1 MPATT
6 SVATSDIDSILPIW
20 QDAVMIDSYDDP
32 FDNDVN
38 ALVLEIFRL
47 NGALVRFGDTLVKPL
62 GLTSARWQ
70 VLGSIAH
77 GRGTFS
83 VARLA
88 DNMGLARQSVQRIV
102 DELAEAGLVGFEPN
116 PAHKR
121 AKLVVMTSRGE
132 RVFERASQAWRPIA
146 ETLAA
151 QMPARQ
157 LRKTTENLAVLR
169 GQLEVQ
175 SDRSSE

>member
-1 MPATT
+1 MN
-6 SVATSDIDSILPIW
+6 
-20 QDAVMIDSYDDP
+20 DAADAP
-32 FDNDVN
+32 FDHPAN
-38 ALVLEIFRL
+38 ALVLEVFRL
-47 NGALVRFGDTLVKPL
+47 NGSLIRFGDALVKPL

-70 VLGSIAH
+70 VLGSVAH

-102 DELAEAGLVGFEPN
+102 DELAAAGLVGFAPN

-121 AKLVVMTSRGE
+121 AKLVVMTPRGE
-132 RVFERASQAWRPIA
+132 RVFRQASKLWLPVADAMAA
-146 ETLAA
+146 EVE
-151 QMPARQ
+151 PRQ
-157 LRKTTENLAVLR
+157 LRKMIEALAAVR
-169 GQLEVQ
+169 GRLDIQL

>member
-1 MPATT
+1 MINE
-6 SVATSDIDSILPIW
+6 SDG
-20 QDAVMIDSYDDP
+20 P
-32 FDNDVN
+32 FDHSAN

-47 NGALVRFGDTLVKPL
+47 NGALIRFGDALVKPL

-70 VLGSIAH
+70 VLGSVAH

-102 DELAEAGLVGFEPN
+102 DELAEAGLVGFAPN

-121 AKLVVMTSRGE
+121 AKLVVMTPQGE
-132 RVFERASQAWRPIA
+132 RVFKRATALWRPVADAMIA
-146 ETLAA
+146 G
-151 QMPARQ
+151 QDPRQ
-157 LRKTTENLAVLR
+157 LRKTTQNLAALR
-169 GQLEVQ
+169 SRLDDQH

>member
-1 MPATT
+1 M
-6 SVATSDIDSILPIW
+6 IN
-20 QDAVMIDSYDDP
+20 DADAP
-32 FDNDVN
+32 FDHAANT
-38 ALVLEIFRL
+38 LVLEIFRL
-47 NGALVRFGDTLVKPL
+47 NGALIRFGDALVKPL

-102 DELAEAGLVGFEPN
+102 DELAEAGLVGFAPN

-121 AKLVVMTSRGE
+121 AKLVVMTPQGQ
-132 RVFERASQAWRPIA
+132 RVFERATKLWLPVADAMIA
-146 ETLAA
+146 GLD
-151 QMPARQ
+151 PRQ
-157 LRKTTENLAVLR
+157 VRKTTANLAALR
-169 GQLEVQ
+169 DRLDDH
-175 SDRSSE
+175 SNRSSE

>member
-1 MPATT
+1 MKDEPQA
-6 SVATSDIDSILPIW
+6 
-20 QDAVMIDSYDDP
+20 P
-32 FDNDVN
+32 FDHPAN
-38 ALVLEIFRL
+38 ALVLEVFRL
-47 NGALVRFGDTLVKPL
+47 NGALIRFGDALVKPL

-77 GRGTFS
+77 GRGAFS

-121 AKLVVMTSRGE
+121 ARLVVMTPRG
-132 RVFERASQAWRPIA
+132 RRAFARATELWHPVADAMASA
-146 ETLAA
+146 LAL
-151 QMPARQ
+151 RE
-157 LRKTTENLAVLR
+157 LRKTTDNLAALR
-169 GQLEVQ
+169 GRLEQ
-175 SDRSSE
+175 HTENGSSE

>member
-1 MPATT
+1 M
-6 SVATSDIDSILPIW
+6 LPIW
-20 QDAVMIDSYDDP
+20 QDAVMTDDARSP
-32 FDNDVN
+32 FDHPAN
-38 ALVLEIFRL
+38 ALVLEVFRL
-47 NGALVRFGDTLVKPL
+47 NGALIRCGDALVKPL

-121 AKLVVMTSRGE
+121 AKLVVMTPRGQ
-132 RVFERASQAWRPIA
+132 RVFVRATELWRPIA
-146 ETLAA
+146 DAMAGGLAL
-151 QMPARQ
+151 RE
-157 LRKTTENLAVLR
+157 LRKTTDNLAALR
-169 GQLEVQ
+169 GRLEDQ
-175 SDRSSE
+175 ADNGSSE

>member
-1 MPATT
+1 MM
-6 SVATSDIDSILPIW
+6 PIW
-20 QDAVMIDSYDDP
+20 QYAVMINDDAP
-32 FDNDVN
+32 FDHAAN

-47 NGALVRFGDTLVKPL
+47 NGALIRFGDALVKPL

-70 VLGSIAH
+70 VLGSVAH

-102 DELAEAGLVGFEPN
+102 DELAEADLVGFAVN

-121 AKLVVMTSRGE
+121 AKLVVMTPHGE
-132 RVFERASQAWRPIA
+132 RVFARATKAWLPVADAMIA
-146 ETLAA
+146 GLD
-151 QMPARQ
+151 PRQ
-157 LRKTTENLAVLR
+157 LRKTTDNLAALR
-169 GQLEVQ
+169 GRLDNLL
-175 SDRSSE
+175 SDRSTE

>member
-1 MPATT
+1 MMN
-6 SVATSDIDSILPIW
+6 
-20 QDAVMIDSYDDP
+20 DADTP
-32 FDNDVN
+32 FDHAAN

-47 NGALVRFGDTLVKPL
+47 NGALIRFGDALVKPL

-83 VARLA
+83 VARIA

-102 DELAEAGLVGFEPN
+102 DELAEAELVGFAPN

-121 AKLVVMTSRGE
+121 AKLVVMTPSGQ
-132 RVFERASQAWRPIA
+132 RVFARATELWLPVADAIIA
-146 ETLAA
+146 GLD
-151 QMPARQ
+151 PRQ
-157 LRKTTENLAVLR
+157 LRKTTENLAALR
-169 GQLEVQ
+169 GRLDNEH
-175 SDRSSE
+175 SDGSSK

>member
-1 MPATT
+1 MVT
-6 SVATSDIDSILPIW
+6 DSN
-20 QDAVMIDSYDDP
+20 SP
-32 FDNDVN
+32 FDHPAN
-38 ALVLEIFRL
+38 ALALEIFRL
-47 NGALVRFGDTLVKPL
+47 NGALIRFGDELVKPL

-102 DELAEAGLVGFEPN
+102 DELAEAGLVGFAPN

-121 AKLVVMTSRGE
+121 AKLVVMTPQGE
-132 RVFERASQAWRPIA
+132 RVFKRATAAWLPVA
-146 ETLAA
+146 DAMVA
-151 QMPARQ
+151 GFDPRQ
-157 LRKTTENLAVLR
+157 LRKTTQNLAELR
-169 GQLEVQ
+169 DRLDNQH
-175 SDRSSE
+175 SDRSIE

>member
-1 MPATT
+1 
-6 SVATSDIDSILPIW
+6 
-20 QDAVMIDSYDDP
+20 MINEADGP
-32 FDNDVN
+32 FDHPAN

-47 NGALVRFGDTLVKPL
+47 NGALIRLGDALVKPL

-102 DELAEAGLVGFEPN
+102 DELAEAGLVGFAPN

-121 AKLVVMTSRGE
+121 AKLVVMTPQGE
-132 RVFERASQAWRPIA
+132 RVFARATKLWRPMA
-146 ETLAA
+146 DAMVAGLD
-151 QMPARQ
+151 PRQ
-157 LRKTTENLAVLR
+157 LRKTTQNLAALR
-169 GQLEVQ
+169 GRLDNQH
-175 SDRSSE
+175 SDRSPE

>member
-1 MPATT
+1 M
-6 SVATSDIDSILPIW
+6 SKGQLP
-20 QDAVMIDSYDDP
+20 P
-32 FDNDVN
+32 FDHPTN
-38 ALVLEIFRL
+38 ALVLEVFRL
-47 NGALVRFGDTLVKPL
+47 NGALIRIGDALVKPL

-77 GRGTFS
+77 GGGTFS

-121 AKLVVMTSRGE
+121 AKLVVMTPRGQRAFSRATE
-132 RVFERASQAWRPIA
+132 LWQPIA
-146 ETLAA
+146 EALAGELGS
-151 QMPARQ
+151 RDI
-157 LRKTTENLAVLR
+157 RKTTDNLAALR
-169 GQLEVQ
+169 TRLDDHSQQGNAE
-175 SDRSSE
+175 

>member
-1 MPATT
+1 MTDP
-6 SVATSDIDSILPIW
+6 VLP
-20 QDAVMIDSYDDP
+20 P
-32 FDNDVN
+32 FDHPTN
-38 ALVLEIFRL
+38 ALVLEVFRL
-47 NGALVRFGDTLVKPL
+47 NGTLIRVGDALVRPL

-102 DELAEAGLVGFEPN
+102 DELADAGLVGFAPN

-121 AKLVVMTSRGE
+121 AKLVVMTPRGQ
-132 RVFERASQAWRPIA
+132 RVFARATELWQPIA
-146 ETLAA
+146 DALAGELS
-151 QMPARQ
+151 PRG
-157 LRKTTENLAVLR
+157 LRKTADNLAALR
-169 GQLEVQ
+169 ARLDDHAQQGDPE
-175 SDRSSE
+175 